1 MATRFPVSSVAHD
14 VVSLRQVMDRV
25 LSDSLAP
32 SRTRTV
38 WSSDKSHRAQA
49 PIALDVYTT
58 EDRATVLAAIP
69 GVDPE
74 QIDITIDKNTL
85 SLKGEFANSAQAED
99 ATGAT
104 WYLHELPWGSFQR
117 SLTLPWEIDVEVAEA
132 TFDHGLLRLTLPKAQ
147 SARPRQ
153 IRVRVEGSQPAAI
166 ETDATPEST
175 DA

>member
-25 LSDSLAP
+25 LSESLAP
-32 SRTRTV
+32 GRTRTV
-38 WSSDKSHRAQA
+38 WSSNKSSRAQA
-49 PIALDVYTT
+49 QIALDVYTT
-58 EDRATVLAAIP
+58 DDQATVLAAVP

-85 SLKGEFANSAQAED
+85 TLKGEFANSARAED
-99 ATGAT
+99 ATTAT

-117 SLTLPWEIDVEVAEA
+117 SLTLPWEIDVDAAEA

-153 IRVRVEGSQPAAI
+153 IRVRVDGSQPAAI
-166 ETDATPEST
+166 ETDST
-175 DA
+175 SEPTEA